1 MNDRK
6 NITDAL
12 HKLNEDTDEPETPTG
27 GPTPVTRPRKPTP
40 AAPAPAPR
48 RAPRREPEP
57 GRTVTM
63 NIALPQSL
71 HRRLRHFVID
81 DPRPAREIV
90 IDAIAEYLDNH
101 EDDHR

>member
-1 MNDRK
+1 
-6 NITDAL
+6 
-12 HKLNEDTDEPETPTG
+12 
-27 GPTPVTRPRKPTP
+27 
-40 AAPAPAPR
+40 
-48 RAPRREPEP
+48 
-57 GRTVTM
+57 M

-90 IDAIAEYLDNH
+90 IDAIAEYLDYH

>member
-1 MNDRK
+1 MSDRK

-12 HKLNEDTDEPETPTG
+12 HKLSQNTDEPETPAG
-27 GPTPVTRPRKPTP
+27 GPTSVTGPRMPTP

-48 RAPRREPEP
+48 REPEP
-57 GRTVTM
+57 GRPVTM
-63 NIALPQSL
+63 NTALPQSL

-90 IDAIAEYLDNH
+90 IDAIAEYLDHH